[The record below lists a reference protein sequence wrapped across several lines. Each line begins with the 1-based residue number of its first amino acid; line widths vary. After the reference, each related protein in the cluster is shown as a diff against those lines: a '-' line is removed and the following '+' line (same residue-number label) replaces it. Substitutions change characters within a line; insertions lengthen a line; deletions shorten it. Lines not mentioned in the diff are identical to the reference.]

1 MKRLTYLLSLF
12 LLLPVLAQA
21 VTIDPTETDKN
32 KTTQEEAPKWSFDK
46 AHSAVSFSI
55 RHIFTPV
62 RGEFSEYSG
71 DVYFDPNNLDASS
84 VDVII
89 QVSSIDTKNG
99 KRDGHL
105 QSPDFFNAEK
115 YPEIRFTADEFKKT
129 GNNEFVAMGE
139 LTIKDVTKEFELPFT
154 LLGVGEHPMMKGTKI
169 AAMEM
174 NTKLM
179 RNNFNVGT
187 GDWTETAVVGDE
199 VDIKITLELL
209 NK

>member
-1 MKRLTYLLSLF
+1 
-12 LLLPVLAQA
+12 
-21 VTIDPTETDKN
+21 
-32 KTTQEEAPKWSFDK
+32 
-46 AHSAVSFSI
+46 
-55 RHIFTPV
+55 
-62 RGEFSEYSG
+62 
-71 DVYFDPNNLDASS
+71 
-84 VDVII
+84 
-89 QVSSIDTKNG
+89 
-99 KRDGHL
+99 
-105 QSPDFFNAEK
+105 
-115 YPEIRFTADEFKKT
+115 
-129 GNNEFVAMGE
+129 MGE